1 MSFRKYAF
9 VAAAFLLSAPLLA
22 ETHVTPAVQPGGDI
36 PANFQPA
43 IAPPYPSGGDIPHRF
58 TAPRG
63 PFQYVRRELMI
74 PMRDGAKLYTVLII
88 PKGAGKFPI
97 MLDRTPYSA
106 DKATSR
112 GTFGPLPENILSP
125 LAAELVRAG
134 YIVAYE
140 DVRGKYKSEGE
151 YVMNR
156 PVRGPLNPTTVDHST
171 DAYDTIDWLV
181 KNVPES
187 NGRVGTIGTSYDG
200 FTTLMSL
207 VNPHPALK
215 ASVPINPMVDVW
227 KGDDWFHNG
236 AFRQEM
242 ISYIYGQ
249 TATKKS
255 DEDWFTN
262 AYDDYDTYMRFASA
276 GAYGNAM
283 GMQQLPFW
291 GRLTEHSAYDEFW
304 QLQAVDKILGQRPL
318 TIPTLLVDS
327 EWDQEDIYGAPAVF
341 NAVKGSDN
349 GNAHLVL
356 GPWHHGEANGAASTL
371 GPLDWGSDTG
381 KWFRQNVMIPFLNEH
396 LKGGPPANI
405 ARVTAFE
412 VGSNRWQRLNDWPQ
426 ACASGCPANLTP
438 IYLAPSNGLSFDAPA
453 GRAFNQYVSD
463 PAKPVTYRQRPNLSP
478 WASGSTWRYWLEDD
492 QRFAAGRPD
501 VLTYETPP
509 LSQPLKLAGTPLVH
523 LVASTS
529 GTDSDWVVKL
539 IDVYPDQYPQKPE
552 MGGYQLGI
560 AMDVMR
566 GRYHADP
573 AHPAPR
579 PANHPGTNEN
589 AGPNVDYVVEPGHR
603 LMVQVQSSWFPLYD
617 RNPQTFVPNIM
628 FAKPAD
634 YRAATQRVFTGA
646 EGTWIGLPVVSGA
659 AQCADCT
666 ASIQRHR

>member
-1 MSFRKYAF
+1 MHLRKFAF
-9 VAAAFLLSAPLLA
+9 VAAALMLTAPVVA
-22 ETHVTPAVQPGGDI
+22 ETHVQPAVQPGGDI
-36 PANFQPA
+36 PKNFHGMV
-43 IAPPYPSGGDIPHRF
+43 PPVPKGGDIPQNF
-58 TAPRG
+58 KAPRSG
-63 PFQYVRRELMI
+63 FQYVRREVMI
-74 PMRDGAKLYTVLII
+74 PMRDGVKLYAVLIL
-88 PKGAGKFPI
+88 PNAPGKYPI

-112 GTFGPLPENILSP
+112 GNFGPLPEHILSP
-125 LAAELVRAG
+125 LSAELIRAG

-140 DVRGKYKSEGE
+140 DVRGKYKSGGD

-156 PVRGPLNPTTVDHST
+156 PLRGPLNPTAVDHST

-242 ISYIYGQ
+242 ISYVYGQ
-249 TATKKS
+249 TATKQS
-255 DEDWFTN
+255 DEDWFSSG
-262 AYDDYDTYMRFASA
+262 YDDYDTFLRYGSA

-291 GRLTEHSAYDEFW
+291 ERLTEHPADDEYW
-304 QLQAVDKILGQRPL
+304 QDQAVDRTLGAKPL
-318 TIPTLLVDS
+318 TVPTLLVGS

-341 NAVKGSDN
+341 NAVKAGDN

-381 KWFRQNVMIPFLNEH
+381 KWFRENVLLPFLNEH
-396 LKGGPPANI
+396 LKDGPQANI

-412 VGSNRWQRLNDWPQ
+412 VGPNQWQRLSDWPS
-426 ACASGCPANLTP
+426 ACASGCPNGLTP
-438 IYLAPSNGLSFDAPA
+438 LYLAPDRLLRFQAPS
-453 GRAFNQYVSD
+453 GRESDSYVSD
-463 PAKPVTYRQRPNLSP
+463 PSRPVTYRQRPNLSP
-478 WASGSTWRYWLEDD
+478 WAQGSTWRYWLEDD
-492 QRFAAGRPD
+492 QRFAEARPD
-501 VLTYETPP
+501 VLTYETEPLTQP
-509 LSQPLKLAGTPLVH
+509 LSLKGTPQVH

-539 IDVYPDQYPQKPE
+539 IDVYPAHYPQKPE
-552 MGGYQLGI
+552 MGGYELAI

-573 AHPAPR
+573 ANPSPL
-579 PANHPGTNEN
+579 PANQPVTYQF
-589 AGPNVDYVVEPGHR
+589 ALPNVDYVVQPGHR

-617 RNPQTFVPNIM
+617 RNPQTFVPNIF
-628 FAKPAD
+628 FAKPSD
-634 YRAATQRVFTGA
+634 YRAATQKVFTGA
-646 EGTWIGLPVVSGA
+646 DGSWVGLPLVK
-659 AQCADCT
+659 
-666 ASIQRHR
+666 

>member
-1 MSFRKYAF
+1 LKKFAF
-9 VAAAFLLSAPLLA
+9 AAAVLVLAAPLLA
-22 ETHVTPAVQPGGDI
+22 ETHVQPAVQPGGDI
-36 PANFQPA
+36 PKNFRPVQT
-43 IAPPYPSGGDIPHRF
+43 PPYPPGGDIPKSF
-58 TAPRG
+58 SAPRFG
-63 PFQYVRRELMI
+63 FQYERREAMI
-74 PMRDGAKLYTVLII
+74 PMRDGVKLYTVLII
-88 PKGAGKFPI
+88 PHGAAATGSKYPI

-106 DKATSR
+106 EKSTSR
-112 GTFGPLPENILSP
+112 SFGPLPENILSP
-125 LAAELVRAG
+125 AYAELVRAG
-134 YIVAYE
+134 YIVAVQ

-156 PVRGPLNPTTVDHST
+156 PLVGPLNPTKVDHST

-181 KNVPES
+181 KHVPES

-242 ISYIYGQ
+242 ISYVYGQ
-249 TATKKS
+249 TASKKS
-255 DEDWFTN
+255 DEDWYTN
-262 AYDDYDTYMRFASA
+262 AYDDYATYMRYGSA

-291 GRLTEHSAYDEFW
+291 KRLTEHPAYDEFW
-304 QLQAVDKILGQRPL
+304 QDQAVDKILGRRPL
-318 TIPTLLVDS
+318 TVPTLLVDS

-341 NAVKGSDN
+341 QAVKHNDN

-356 GPWHHGEANGAASTL
+356 GPWHHGEANGAATTL

-381 KWFRQNVMIPFLNEH
+381 KWFREHVMIPFLDEH
-396 LKGGPPANI
+396 LKGGPPADI

-412 VGSNRWQRLNDWPQ
+412 VGPNRWERLNDWPP
-426 ACASGCPANLTP
+426 ACTSGCPANLTP
-438 IYLAPSNGLSFDAPA
+438 LYLSSGGQVTFTAPREGVDS
-453 GRAFNQYVSD
+453 YVSD
-463 PAKPVTYRQRPNLSP
+463 PAHPVTYRARPNFSP

-492 QRFAAGRPD
+492 QRFADGRPD
-501 VLTYETPP
+501 VLTYSTPP
-509 LSQPLKLAGTPLVH
+509 LTQPLHLAGTPLAH

-539 IDVYPDQYPQKPE
+539 IDVYPDQYPKKPE
-552 MGGYQLGI
+552 MGGYELAI
-560 AMDVMR
+560 AMDVIR

-573 AHPAPR
+573 AHPQPL
-579 PANHPGTNEN
+579 PANQPVTYEF
-589 AGPNVDYVVEPGHR
+589 ALPNVDYVVEPGHR

-628 FAKPAD
+628 FATPED
-634 YRAATQRVFTGA
+634 YRAATQKVFTGP
-646 EGTWIGLPVVSGA
+646 GGSWVGLPVVK
-659 AQCADCT
+659 
-666 ASIQRHR
+666 